1 MPCKKCD
8 NGKYRFGDGKCK
20 YDTLQECEEAHKT
33 YDIVEL
39 VVDEDN
45 EELAIDA
52 ISLVTSP
59 AIETDFVYFNDVKNN
74 LTFAKVNEEERL
86 LVSPALIPYK
96 QIYRY
101 DANKDKNYYVYFTA
115 DTVRK
120 AAEAYMKHHNT
131 NNATLQHEE
140 KVTGVHTVE
149 SWIVENSKNDKS
161 NLYGYELPKGTW
173 FVSMRVNNDEVWQR
187 IKSGELKGLSIE
199 GYFVD
204 KMETLGKHKVEQEK
218 VGTMITD
225 GIELPVYDNEEEAL
239 EVAKEMGCE
248 GVHEHTQDG
257 KTVYMPCA
265 DHDIIKNLAAIL
277 DEDCNCL
284 DTDLITPNPCT
295 EGYEPYGHKI
305 KDGRKVPN
313 CVPIDAK
320 KKKKKKRKYL
330 ESYTDYPQ
338 GATNNAKRAI
348 EWKEENGSDC
358 GTQVGWTRAR
368 QLADRKPISRDT
380 IARMASFKRHQQ
392 HKDVPYSEG
401 CGGLMWDAWGGS
413 SGVNWA
419 ISKLKEIDAK

>member
-1 MPCKKCD
+1 MPCKECD
-8 NGKYRFGDGKCK
+8 NGKYKWGDGDCQ
-20 YDTLQECEEAHKT
+20 YDTLQECEKAHDT

-39 VVDEDN
+39 IVDENN

-59 AIETDFVYFNDVKNN
+59 AIETDFVYFNATESN
-74 LTFAKVNEEERL
+74 LTLAKVNEEERL

-101 DANKDKNYYVYFTA
+101 DANKDRNYYVYFTA

-120 AAEAYMKHHNT
+120 AAEAYMKHQNT

-149 SWIVENSKNDKS
+149 SWIVEDSKNDKS

-173 FVSMRVNNDEVWQR
+173 FVSMRVNNDEVWER

-204 KMETLGKHKVEQEK
+204 KMETLSKEQEP
-218 VGTMITD
+218 TD
-225 GIELPVYDNEEEAL
+225 SEILLAL
-239 EVAKEMGCE
+239 
-248 GVHEHTQDG
+248 
-257 KTVYMPCA
+257 A
-265 DHDIIKNLAAIL
+265 DLL
-277 DEDCNCL
+277 GLMED
-284 DTDLITPNPCT
+284 DV
-295 EGYEPYGHKI
+295 E
-305 KDGRKVPN
+305 
-313 CVPIDAK
+313 
-320 KKKKKKRKYL
+320 L
-330 ESYTDYPQ
+330 ESYTDYPK
-338 GATNNAKRAI
+338 GATSNAKRAI
-348 EWKEENGSDC
+348 EYKEENGSSC
-358 GTQVGWTRAR
+358 GTKVGWTRAR

-401 CGGLMWDAWGGS
+401 CGGLMYDAWGGT
-413 SGVNWA
+413 SGIEWA
-419 ISKLKEIDAK
+419 IKKLEQIDTK